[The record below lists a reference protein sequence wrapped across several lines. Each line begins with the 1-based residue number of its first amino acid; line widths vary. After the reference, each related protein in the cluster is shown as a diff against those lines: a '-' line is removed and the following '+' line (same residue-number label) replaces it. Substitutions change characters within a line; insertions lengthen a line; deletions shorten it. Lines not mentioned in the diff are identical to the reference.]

1 MPEAMKAK
9 MRAITNEISLQIQ
22 DINGNTRLTNLQKVE
37 KIAALKG
44 APKED
49 LFDFLNKNFRTGPG
63 LSEEV
68 AKFVSKD
75 RPRGA
80 PDDSAKGTKSLK
92 KKLRL

>member
-9 MRAITNEISLQIQ
+9 MRSITEEISREIQ
-22 DINGNTRLTNLQKVE
+22 DINGNTRLTNKQKVKQISE
-37 KIAALKG
+37 LKG
-44 APKED
+44 APREE

-75 RPRGA
+75 RVKNLP
-80 PDDSAKGTKSLK
+80 K
-92 KKLRL
+92 KDK

>member
-1 MPEAMKAK
+1 MPMPEAMKAK

-22 DINGNTRLTNLQKVE
+22 DINGNTRLTNKQKVE
-37 KIAALKG
+37 KISVLKG

-49 LFDFLNKNFRTGPG
+49 LFKFLNDNFRTGPG

-68 AKFVSKD
+68 AKFVSEG

-80 PDDSAKGTKSLK
+80 PKDSFKEIMRKIK
-92 KKLRL
+92 K